1 MILQEE
7 ELLGAVSN
15 EGGNHYESEGIR
27 KAYLRKMQNYQKA
40 WQSDGYLRKP

>member
-27 KAYLRKMQNYQKA
+27 KPIAKNAKLSKGMAK
-40 WQSDGYLRKP
+40 